1 MHLGSINRCR
11 ESPNRD
17 LLTRAGRRDT
27 PLAMSE
33 KTQLDHVYEWEKTKG
48 DAVWLVQPMGGG
60 VTLELTWKQ
69 ALDEAR
75 RMATHLKS
83 LGLPERSQIALFSK
97 NTAWWLIT
105 DLAIWMAGHVSVPLY
120 PILTPQTIRQVLE
133 HSEARLIFIGKLDGF
148 AEMEPGIP
156 SALPR
161 IAMPLSPKMDA
172 PQWKDIIAKTEPTV
186 GSPRPAP
193 NELATILYT
202 SGTTGVP
209 KGVMHSF
216 ATMCASMRILDIIE
230 LPGDSRLLSYLP
242 LAHAFERTVV
252 ETTTFVTG
260 AKVFFAESLDT
271 FVHDIRRARPTFFAS
286 VPRLWLKF
294 HLGVLEK
301 MPAKKLS
308 FLLKI
313 PIVRGIVARKVLE
326 GLGLDQVKHA
336 VTGSA
341 PIPPELLAWYRSLG
355 LELLEGYGMTENFSY
370 SHVNR
375 VSQVKVGTVGVSN
388 PDVETKISEQGEVLV
403 KSPCTMLGYFKAPE
417 LTAEV
422 MTDDGFLKTG
432 DRGVL
437 DEQGFLKITGRVKE
451 LFKTSKGKYVAPA
464 PIENKLLTHHALELA
479 CVQGN
484 GLPQPYAVV
493 VLSEQ
498 TRKALANG
506 TARDEVARAL
516 AEHLQRI
523 NAELDQHE
531 QLELIAVAKEPWTIE
546 NGTLTPT
553 MKVKRA
559 VVEDQYA
566 KVAEGWYD
574 KREPIVWA

>member
-1 MHLGSINRCR
+1 
-11 ESPNRD
+11 
-17 LLTRAGRRDT
+17 LTRAGRRDT

-161 IAMPLSPKMDA
+161 IAMPLSPEMDA

-186 GSPRPAP
+186 GSPRPAAS
-193 NELATILYT
+193 ELATILYT

-308 FLLKI
+308 LLLKI

-341 PIPPELLAWYRSLG
+341 PIPPDLLAWYRSLG

-432 DRGVL
+432 DRGIL
-437 DEQGFLKITGRVKE
+437 DQQGFLKITGRVKE

-464 PIENKLLTHHALELA
+464 PIENKLLTHPALELA

-531 QLELIAVAKEPWTIE
+531 QLELIAVAREPWTIE

-566 KVAEGWYD
+566 AIAEGWYD
-574 KREPIVWA
+574 KREPVVWV

>member
-1 MHLGSINRCR
+1 
-11 ESPNRD
+11 
-17 LLTRAGRRDT
+17 
-27 PLAMSE
+27 MSE
-33 KTQLDHVYEWEKTKG
+33 KTQLDHVYGWEKEKG

-60 VTLELTWKQ
+60 AVRELTWKQ
-69 ALDEAR
+69 ALEQAR
-75 RMATHLKS
+75 RMATHLAS
-83 LGLPERSQIALFSK
+83 LGLPERSHIALFSK
-97 NTAWWLIT
+97 NTAWWLIA

-133 HSEARLIFIGKLDGF
+133 HSGAKLIFVGKLDGF

-156 SALPR
+156 SSLPR
-161 IAMPLSPKMDA
+161 IAMPLCPEMDA
-172 PQWKDIIAKTEPTV
+172 PAWDDIIARTEPTI
-186 GSPRPAP
+186 GSPRRDPKD
-193 NELATILYT
+193 LATILYT

-216 ATMCASMRILDIIE
+216 ETMCASMLILDLVE
-230 LPGDSRLLSYLP
+230 LHGDDRLLSYLP

-260 AKVFFAESLDT
+260 ATVFFAESLDT
-271 FVHDIRRARPTFFAS
+271 FVQDIRRARPTFFAS

-301 MPAKKLS
+301 MPAKKLNL
-308 FLLKI
+308 LLKI
-313 PIVRGIVARKVLE
+313 PILRRIVAKKVLS
-326 GLGLDQVKHA
+326 GLGLDQVRHA

-341 PIPPELLAWYRSLG
+341 PIPPPLLAWYRSLG

-375 VSQVKVGTVGVSN
+375 VGDVEVGTVGVSN
-388 PDVETKISEQGEVLV
+388 PGVETRISEQGEVLV
-403 KSPCTMLGYFKAPE
+403 KSPCTMLGYYKEPG

-432 DRGVL
+432 DRGEV
-437 DEQGFLKITGRVKE
+437 DPRGFLRITGRVKE

-464 PIENKLLTHHALELA
+464 PIENKLLTHDALELA

-498 TRKALANG
+498 TRKALAAG
-506 TARDEVARAL
+506 AARDEVARSL

-531 QLELIAVAKEPWTIE
+531 QLELLAVAGEPWTIE

-559 VVEDQYA
+559 VIEEQYA

-574 KREPIVWA
+574 KRESIVWA

>member
-1 MHLGSINRCR
+1 MA
-11 ESPNRD
+11 E
-17 LLTRAGRRDT
+17 
-27 PLAMSE
+27 E
-33 KTQLDHVYEWEKTKG
+33 TQLDHVYEFEKKKG
-48 DAVWLVQPMGGG
+48 DTVWLVQPMGGG
-60 VTLELTWKQ
+60 KVKEITWKQ

-83 LGLPERSQIALFSK
+83 LGYPEKSQIALFSK
-97 NTAWWLIT
+97 NTAWWLIA

-120 PILTPQTIRQVLE
+120 PILTPQTIRQVLD
-133 HSEARLIFIGKLDGF
+133 HSEAKLIFVGKLDNF
-148 AEMEPGIP
+148 SEMEPGIP
-156 SALPR
+156 DSMPR

-172 PQWKDIIAKTEPTV
+172 PKWEDIVEQTEPTV
-186 GSPRPAP
+186 GSPKRDPKD
-193 NELATILYT
+193 LATIIYT

-216 ATMCASMRILDIIE
+216 ETMCNSMKILDIVEIKE
-230 LPGDSRLLSYLP
+230 DDRMLSYLP

-252 ETTTFVTG
+252 ETSTFCTG
-260 AKVFFAESLDT
+260 LTVYFAESLDT
-271 FVHDIRRARPTFFAS
+271 FVKDIRRARPTFFAS

-294 HLGVLEK
+294 YQGVLEK
-301 MPAKKLS
+301 MPEKRLNL
-308 FLLKI
+308 LLKI
-313 PIVRGIVARKVLE
+313 PFVRGIVGKKVLE
-326 GLGLDQVKHA
+326 GLGLEQARYA

-341 PIPPELLAWYRSLG
+341 PIPPQLLAWYRALG
-355 LELLEGYGMTENFSY
+355 LELLEGYGMSENFSY

-375 VSQVKVGTVGVSN
+375 PGQAKVGTVGVNN
-388 PDVETKISEQGEVLV
+388 PGVETKLSDEGEILV

-417 LTAEV
+417 ITKE
-422 MTDDGFLKTG
+422 MFTDDGFLKTG
-432 DRGVL
+432 DRGAI
-437 DEQGFLKITGRVKE
+437 DEEGFLRITGRVKE

-464 PIENKLLTHHALELA
+464 PIENKLLTHESLELA

-498 TRKALANG
+498 LRKAMKEG
-506 TARDEVARAL
+506 TAPPKDDIAKAL
-516 AEHLQRI
+516 QEHMERI

-531 QLELIAVAKEPWTIE
+531 QLELIAVAGEAWTIE

-559 VVEDQYA
+559 VVDDKYG
-566 KVAEGWYD
+566 KLAEGWYE
-574 KREPIVWA
+574 KKSRVVWA